1 MGGRGRRIGTGL
13 EGTLWATLALAM
25 GCFACGQD
33 ENRSE
38 RVASMVAT
46 PAEEVDS
53 KAKDL
58 PPVIES
64 IELDPKRPVAGA
76 RVRAKARLAASPGRK
91 AQVSYQWQT
100 SSGRALG
107 RGPVLET
114 KGLDPGSVVEVL
126 ATPEDGEKTGE
137 TLAHRFRLAAEAS
150 QIALVVIDARA
161 GKSVGSVLR
170 AVVETTDESDG
181 FDAARLEWRIGGKR
195 VGEED
200 ELDTAPFAP
209 GDVVELRAFP
219 DGESEGRR
227 GIHAEPIV
235 LERGAPPEITST
247 PSSGIE
253 GGQFRYGVAATS
265 PVRGAELQFE
275 LLKGPQGMTV
285 DPTTGVVLWRP
296 ATAQRGRF
304 DVEVAVKDQW
314 GTGVAQGFSISADS
328 RGAPPAAAQ

>member
-1 MGGRGRRIGTGL
+1 MGASGRRIGSELDGR
-13 EGTLWATLALAM
+13 LWATLALAV
-25 GCFACGQD
+25 GCLACGQD
-33 ENRSE
+33 DSRSE

-53 KAKDL
+53 PASDL

-76 RVRAKARLAASPGRK
+76 RVRAKARLAPSSGRK
-91 AQVSYQWQT
+91 AQVTYQWQT

-114 KGLDPGSVVEVL
+114 KGLDPGSVLEVL
-126 ATPEDGEKTGE
+126 ATSEEGGQTGE
-137 TLAHRFRLAAEAS
+137 TLSHRFRLAAEAS
-150 QIALVVIDARA
+150 QVALVVIVTRD

-181 FDAARLEWRIGGKR
+181 FDVARLEWRIGGKR

-209 GDVVELRAFP
+209 GDVVELVAFP
-219 DGESEGRR
+219 DGGSEGRR

-253 GGQFRYGVAATS
+253 GGQFRYAVAATS
-265 PVRGAELQFE
+265 PARGAELQYE
-275 LLKGPQGMTV
+275 LLKRPPGMTV
-285 DPTTGVVLWRP
+285 DPKTGVVLWRP
-296 ATAQRGRF
+296 ATTQRGRF

-328 RGAPPAAAQ
+328 RGAPPAASQ